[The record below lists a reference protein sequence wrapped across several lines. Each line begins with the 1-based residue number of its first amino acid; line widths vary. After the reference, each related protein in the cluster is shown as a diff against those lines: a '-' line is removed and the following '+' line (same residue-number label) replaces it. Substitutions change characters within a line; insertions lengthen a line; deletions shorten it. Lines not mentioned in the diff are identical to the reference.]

1 MLTLNEY
8 LNKTWGEYLEGGQDI
23 YSEGLFLN
31 AIRQRYT
38 TSLTWLDEATAV
50 SIDIEWAK
58 GRSNM
63 KKLSPLVARMEIED
77 EDPMGDLESS
87 NLVKVIA
94 KRFIHKWE
102 KIHAVLFADYNPIE
116 NYNMTEDENT
126 GTDMKTHTYEGDG
139 AGNETESSLYG
150 FNSETP
156 VPSDKS
162 SVKSAMQ
169 TEGDF
174 QANHRK
180 LTRSGNIGVT
190 LTQRMMQAEL
200 DIRKNQMAEII
211 MSDLDSLLCQR
222 AY

>member
-1 MLTLNEY
+1 MPTLNDY
-8 LNKTWGEYLEGGQDI
+8 LDMTWGKYLEGGKDI
-23 YSEGLFLN
+23 YNDGLFLN

-38 TSLTWLDEATAV
+38 TSLLWLDEATAV
-50 SIDIEWAK
+50 SIDIEWAI

-63 KKLSPLVARMEIED
+63 KKLSPLVARMED
-77 EDPMGDLESS
+77 DGVDPMGDLESS
-87 NLVKVIA
+87 VLVKLIA

-102 KIHAVLFADYNPIE
+102 KIHDVLFADYNPIE

-139 AGNETESSLYG
+139 ASNVGENSTYG

-156 VPSDKS
+156 VPSGRYEA
-162 SVKSAMQ
+162 KSAMQ

-180 LTRSGNIGVT
+180 LTRAGNIGVT
-190 LTQRMMQAEL
+190 LTQRMIQAEL
-200 DIRKNQMAEII
+200 DVRKNQLAEII

>member
-1 MLTLNEY
+1 MPTLNEY
-8 LNKTWGEYLEGGQDI
+8 LDMTWGKYLEGGHDI
-23 YSEGLFLN
+23 YNDGLFIN
-31 AIRQRYT
+31 AIRERYT

-50 SIDIEWAK
+50 SIDIEWAI

-63 KKLSPLVARMEIED
+63 KKLSPLVARMEVD
-77 EDPMGDLESS
+77 NVDPMGDLESS
-87 NLVKVIA
+87 VLVKVIA
-94 KRFIHKWE
+94 KRFIDKWE

-162 SVKSAMQ
+162 SMKSAMQ

-174 QANHRK
+174 ESNHRQ
-180 LTRSGNIGVT
+180 LTRAGNIGVT
-190 LTQRMMQAEL
+190 LTQRMIQAEL
-200 DIRKNQMAEII
+200 DVRKNQLAEII